1 MIRPALVLAAAVAL
15 VAGCSSSGADGGPTA
30 EQPVPNQVPDDVAA
44 VTDPPRPSDTDV
56 VLSFV
61 GWDEDTASVQVSGYV
76 TPVVEDGGTCTV
88 DLTRGDVT
96 VEAGGPTLAD
106 ATTTVCG
113 GLTVPGDQ
121 LSPGTWEAVLRY
133 ESPRTAGASEPL
145 TVEVPE

>member
-1 MIRPALVLAAAVAL
+1 MRPVLVLAASVAL
-15 VAGCSSSGADGGPTA
+15 VAGCTASGEETRPTA
-30 EQPVPNQVPDDVAA
+30 EQTVPNQVPDDVAA
-44 VTDPPRPSDTDV
+44 VTDPPRPSDTEV

-61 GWDEDTASVQVSGYV
+61 GWDEDTSSVQVGGYV

-96 VEAGGPTLAD
+96 VEVSGPAVAD

-121 LSPGTWEAVLRY
+121 LSAGTWEAVLRY
-133 ESPRTAGASEPL
+133 ESPLTSGASESLP
-145 TVEVPE
+145 VEVPE